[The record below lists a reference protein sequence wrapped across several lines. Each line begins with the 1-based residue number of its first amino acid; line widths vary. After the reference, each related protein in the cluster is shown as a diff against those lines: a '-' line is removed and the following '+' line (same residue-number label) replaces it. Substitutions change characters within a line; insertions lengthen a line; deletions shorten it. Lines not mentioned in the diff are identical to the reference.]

1 MSSTFRAYKGCS
13 FLNLSI
19 SDMTS
24 GSSNNLN
31 NLPVNSNNSRRD
43 KNRTQKETEMQELQA
58 SLSLKKGR
66 YVLHI
71 TYYIYVL
78 DTYYKLYCNNHIIK
92 HDINYN
98 NESNTSNS
106 KTTTETIPIPTI
118 PIQTPSTATIET
130 AKQPQKQ
137 YLYKHPQHQL

>member
-1 MSSTFRAYKGCS
+1 
-13 FLNLSI
+13 
-19 SDMTS
+19 MTS

-78 DTYYKLYCNNHIIK
+78 DTYYKLYCNQQPH
-92 HDINYN
+92 Y
-98 NESNTSNS
+98 
-106 KTTTETIPIPTI
+106 
-118 PIQTPSTATIET
+118 QT
-130 AKQPQKQ
+130 
-137 YLYKHPQHQL
+137 

>member
-1 MSSTFRAYKGCS
+1 MYKTLYVFEVYISSIQKDVHSWIYS
-13 FLNLSI
+13 FLTWHQVVLIIWITFQSI
-19 SDMTS
+19 QTI
-24 GSSNNLN
+24 
-31 NLPVNSNNSRRD
+31 REEI

-118 PIQTPSTATIET
+118 PIQI
-130 AKQPQKQ
+130 
-137 YLYKHPQHQL
+137 PQHQL